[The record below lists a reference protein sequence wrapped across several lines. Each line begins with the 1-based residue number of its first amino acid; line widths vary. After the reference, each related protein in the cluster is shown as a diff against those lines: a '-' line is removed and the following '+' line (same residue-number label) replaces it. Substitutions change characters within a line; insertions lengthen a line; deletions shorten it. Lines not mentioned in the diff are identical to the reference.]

1 MGTAYGAKTTPH
13 VFVISPDGVL
23 VYNGAIDDKPTADQ
37 ADIATANN
45 FVSAAL
51 SEGMAGKP
59 VTTATTR
66 PYGCGVKS
74 AK

>member
-13 VFVISPDGVL
+13 MFVISPDGVL
-23 VYNGAIDDKPTADQ
+23 VYNGAIDDKPTTDQ

-51 SEGMAGKP
+51 SAGMAGKP
-59 VTTATTR
+59 VTSPR
-66 PYGCGVKS
+66 PRGPTG
-74 AK
+74 AA